1 VHAKIAWQNW
11 QSVDVYSPPLL
22 DMVQPSH
29 PGLLCCC
36 AYSCLQEGDR
46 VVMVQEYADGGDLFN
61 LLQKYGGCLSER
73 IAVQMVLDP
82 FLRVL
87 QVRKAGYTGE
97 AGMPL

>member
-1 VHAKIAWQNW
+1 VAF
-11 QSVDVYSPPLL
+11 
-22 DMVQPSH
+22 
-29 PGLLCCC
+29 
-36 AYSCLQEGDR
+36 SCLQEGDR

-87 QVRKAGYTGE
+87 QVRNMHGGGSEVPAQHGTCCDVCSVLS
-97 AGMPL
+97 AV